1 MIIHSRKRSNIVAG
15 KQKVENKQPEEKKAR
30 PKKVVKKEEEPILPL
45 VKEALA
51 SVEE

>member
-1 MIIHSRKRSNIVAG
+1 MIIHSRKRSSIVAG
-15 KQKVENKQPEEKKAR
+15 KQKVENKKPEKKAR

-45 VKEALA
+45 VEEALA